1 VPLVDLLVSP
11 AASPAAAVTAD
22 ETWDRPVSCPRYRPL
37 AGSRR
42 CEHYVAVGGCELLDI
57 MTCTEWNSTG
67 AGPGAAATASAA
79 TALPSAQLPLVEGW
93 AATSSP
99 APPPRSATD
108 RDQRPPARQP
118 AERPSD
124 VAAAAEPLVGLRPED
139 LASFKAL
146 GVEVCIHSPTLG
158 DVWLV
163 PAYTSERR
171 REITPEH
178 AATLAAIVHAF
189 PGSQPSQW
197 ITRSR

>member
-11 AASPAAAVTAD
+11 AAIPAPAATAE
-22 ETWDRPVSCPRYRPL
+22 ETWEQPVSCPRYRPL
-37 AGSRR
+37 PGSRR

-57 MTCTEWNSTG
+57 MTCTEWNG
-67 AGPGAAATASAA
+67 ASAGDGAAAPA
-79 TALPSAQLPLVEGW
+79 TSLPGAQLPLVDGW
-93 AATSSP
+93 AATS
-99 APPPRSATD
+99 APPPPPRPAAD
-108 RDQRPPARQP
+108 RDQRQPARQP

-124 VAAAAEPLVGLRPED
+124 VAATAEPLVGLRPED

-189 PGSQPSQW
+189 PGSQPSLW